1 MSKHMKGCSENT
13 DKLML
18 YAMINVLEVTGY
30 TTTATEFGLEDK
42 FHFIPVAYL
51 TV

>member
-30 TTTATEFGLEDK
+30 TTTATEFGLET